1 MNLRARLAALE
12 SQLAGPDDI
21 VLEFADGSHATIALN
36 RRKSLLD
43 VFRGVIE
50 NPDSAEA
57 DLIRRSVSSNENGSH
72 MIELCK
78 AAFLA
83 DLPEELVNDTNEG
96 SEV

>member
-21 VLEFADGSHATIALN
+21 VLDFADGAHATIALN
-36 RRKSLLD
+36 RRKNLLD

-57 DLIRRSVSSNENGSH
+57 NLIRRSVSSNEHGSH
-72 MIELCK
+72 MIELCR
-78 AAFLA
+78 AAFLT
-83 DLPEELVNDTNEG
+83 DSPEETAVFGSNEK
-96 SEV
+96 SE